1 MWRTC
6 PGLINTEPRAV
17 SSDCEC
23 VVVAPGTGEPSSNQ
37 IDSRGDLF
45 AVSFDASVDERFSV
59 LMDVNAFKAGIASIG
74 RRC

>member
-1 MWRTC
+1 
-6 PGLINTEPRAV
+6 
-17 SSDCEC
+17 